1 MKKKWRNRQE
11 QWDYAMSLFREY
23 NIEPANKKMTFSGRN
38 CYNLIICSN
47 VLCNCIFIGAY
58 DTNKQIKEKIDMQIK
73 ISKM

>member
-1 MKKKWRNRQE
+1 MQCRCFESIILNPQT
-11 QWDYAMSLFREY
+11 
-23 NIEPANKKMTFSGRN
+23 KKMTFSGRN